1 MHCPNC
7 GKSVT
12 TEQQFCR
19 SCGMALEAIGKLVAQ
34 HSSAVTPSQTK
45 LDKVRA
51 EQQIVQYMFKWLSI
65 GMIIIGIGV
74 LMLVLNKTFDFGT
87 IFKLVSS
94 FVLIGGTGCASFGV
108 LSAIRKGTTLTIANS
123 TAQLRQAGERS
134 LPTGFPAALPSV
146 TERTTQ
152 LIENRSSDEG
162 KVEL

>member
-1 MHCPNC
+1 
-7 GKSVT
+7 
-12 TEQQFCR
+12 
-19 SCGMALEAIGKLVAQ
+19 MALEAIGKLVAQ

-94 FVLIGGTGCASFGV
+94 LVLIGGTGCAAFGV
-108 LSAIRKGTTLTIANS
+108 LNAIRKGTALTVANS
-123 TAQLRQAGERS
+123 TQQLTQADERS
-134 LPTGFPAALPSV
+134 LPTGYPEAFPSV

-152 LIENRSSDEG
+152 LIGNTRTDEG